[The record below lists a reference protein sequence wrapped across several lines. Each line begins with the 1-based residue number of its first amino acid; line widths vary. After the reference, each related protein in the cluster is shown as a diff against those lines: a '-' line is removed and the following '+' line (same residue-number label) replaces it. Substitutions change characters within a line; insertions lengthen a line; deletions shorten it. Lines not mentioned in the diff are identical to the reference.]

1 VLCIIWKKYLFMP
14 SALKKDENFGGEAI
28 REAAVGGLP
37 ALFQGSRPPFQRRN
51 GGDPPPL
58 LLLRGNLIHILNILY
73 IKLENR

>member
-1 VLCIIWKKYLFMP
+1 MYYMEKVFIY
-14 SALKKDENFGGEAI
+14 AQRLKKDENFGGEAI

-58 LLLRGNLIHILNILY
+58 LLLRRNLIHILNILY